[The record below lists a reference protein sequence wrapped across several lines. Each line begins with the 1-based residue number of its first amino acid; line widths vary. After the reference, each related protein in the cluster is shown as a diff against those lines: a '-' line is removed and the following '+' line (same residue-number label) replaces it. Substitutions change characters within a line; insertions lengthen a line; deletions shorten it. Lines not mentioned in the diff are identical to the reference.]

1 MINTDRFVVAVHDQL
16 QKHWVQR
23 RVTMRDTWVTM
34 PLVGKPQLI
43 PITAVLVKDGW
54 QQHLA
59 DSIRGR
65 YVGARHWKDRGP
77 DLVDRI
83 LAVEGDHLADINL
96 KLMGVV
102 REILD
107 IRTEIVVTEPPVAA
121 GIDRVLEQLQVAG
134 ATSYLSGTGARG
146 YIDAEAEQKFRDLG
160 IDLVWSNHH
169 RPPATRWS
177 PCRWTTTTRWRS
189 SRSASDRGSAGH
201 GNDPVGLPAVGKLV
215 DEAPVLVVLVA
226 ASRPVGAHEERR
238 RPGLARVVAVQD
250 PPPESAPH
258 RERRVAEDEPPG

>member
-1 MINTDRFVVAVHDQL
+1 MRVAIHQPDLLPWSGFWFKMINCDRFVVAVHDQL

-43 PITAVLVKDGW
+43 PITSVLVKDGW

-160 IDLVWSNHH
+160 IDLVWSEPPQDH
-169 RPPATRWS
+169 RRLGGHRADGLRRPDGDHLAQRVT
-177 PCRWTTTTRWRS
+177 
-189 SRSASDRGSAGH
+189 RGSAG
-201 GNDPVGLPAVGKLV
+201 GAATTDSARSFIDGPAGS
-215 DEAPVLVVLVA
+215 P
-226 ASRPVGAHEERR
+226 
-238 RPGLARVVAVQD
+238 ARC
-250 PPPESAPH
+250 APH
-258 RERRVAEDEPPG
+258 GGRRSSHPRAHRTWGRAPGSAAA